1 VSDPVPDQGA
11 RMRRLGASTLIVGAL
26 LLAGCGGSHPT
37 STRTSVADYVMQIN
51 GVERSL
57 GVPLLSVTRVA
68 AQFSRSKTSNGTKVV
83 NQTPAEQHAAL
94 QVAVA
99 QMVPLRNRLATLTT
113 PAQAQRLR
121 TVLLE
126 LTDRQIS
133 LARELSKL
141 VVFLPG
147 FTSAMGPLTPAV
159 TDLERTLGVNQ
170 AHGPA
175 AVAQVYTQKAT
186 ALRHFRSIV
195 LGILA
200 RVQQLKPPAAST
212 PTYRTQIRALQ
223 GMARAAGGL
232 AAALPNGNSTSVS
245 GLLARFDRAAT
256 EPVSLAAQRA
266 QASAIRAYDAELS
279 SLNGLAEQASRERLR
294 LNKSL
299 H

>member
-1 VSDPVPDQGA
+1 
-11 RMRRLGASTLIVGAL
+11 
-26 LLAGCGGSHPT
+26 
-37 STRTSVADYVMQIN
+37 VADYVMQIN
-51 GVERSL
+51 SVERSL
-57 GVPLLSVTRVA
+57 GTPLLSVTRVA
-68 AQFSRSKTSNGTKVV
+68 SQFSRSKTSSGTKVV

-99 QMVPLRNRLATLTT
+99 QMVPLRKRLAALKP

-121 TVLLE
+121 ALLLE

-147 FTSAMGPLTPAV
+147 FTAAMGPLAPAV
-159 TDLERTLGVNQ
+159 ANLERTLGVNQ
-170 AHGPA
+170 ARGPA

-186 ALRHFRSIV
+186 ALRQFRSIV

-200 RVQQLKPPAAST
+200 RVQQLRPPVAST
-212 PTYRTQIRALQ
+212 PTYRTQVRALQ
-223 GMARAAGGL
+223 GMASAAGGL
-232 AAALPNGNSTSVS
+232 AAALPNGNSTAVS
-245 GLLARFDRAAT
+245 GLLARFDRAAG
-256 EPVSLAAQRA
+256 EPVSLTAQRA
-266 QASAIRAYDAELS
+266 QASAIRAYDAKLS

-294 LNKSL
+294 LSKSL